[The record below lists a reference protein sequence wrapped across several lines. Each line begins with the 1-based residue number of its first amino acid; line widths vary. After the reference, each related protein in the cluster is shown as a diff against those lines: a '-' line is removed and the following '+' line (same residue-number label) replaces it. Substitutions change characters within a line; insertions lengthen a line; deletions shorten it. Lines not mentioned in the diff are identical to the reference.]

1 MRKWWVLWTMA
12 ELSSEKI
19 SELRGR
25 AQSLDAKLQVG
36 KSGLS
41 DGFLQELEALLRRE
55 GLVKVRLLRSARAGE
70 ENEALARELA
80 EETGSS
86 FVETRGNTV
95 VLYDPRGDR

>member
-1 MRKWWVLWTMA
+1 MA
-12 ELSSEKI
+12 DVSSEKK

-41 DGFLQELEALLRRE
+41 DAFLQELGSLLRRE
-55 GLVKVRLLRSARAGE
+55 GLVKVRLLRSARAGK
-70 ENEALARELA
+70 ENHALAEELA
-80 EETGSS
+80 EETESTL
-86 FVETRGNTV
+86 VETRGNTV

>member
-1 MRKWWVLWTMA
+1 MA
-12 ELSSEKI
+12 EVSSEERN
-19 SELRGR
+19 ELRGR

-41 DGFLQELEALLRRE
+41 DGFLEELEVSLRRE

-70 ENEALARELA
+70 ENEALAEALA
-80 EETGSS
+80 KETGS
-86 FVETRGNTV
+86 FLVETRGNTV